1 MHAVTPAPLSRCLQ
15 LQLGTNSWN
24 RQRFKIQLCC
34 CTNILGNE
42 NKQRKERDMGPCATM
57 LPRRRWA
64 AREQRTRARP
74 QRVARGR
81 RLLGS
86 GSFPGCT
93 RPRGTHSRWCPG
105 RKCCPAVVPWVLP
118 GQGELQHLPDT
129 LPLTAAPRPVSQGH
143 PQPLGRLR
151 GGRAHVAGES
161 GAVPKACR
169 DPTRVCTFVS
179 LSKLKSSDSGKTASP
194 ASQRHIPIQALMQ
207 FELPVAIAKMILL
220 YTGKTRR
227 IRSWCMKP
235 VAVIVAHEKSQGMAG
250 TECAHCR
257 A

>member
-1 MHAVTPAPLSRCLQ
+1 
-15 LQLGTNSWN
+15 
-24 RQRFKIQLCC
+24 
-34 CTNILGNE
+34 
-42 NKQRKERDMGPCATM
+42 MGPCATM
-57 LPRRRWA
+57 LPRQRWA
-64 AREQRTRARP
+64 AREQRTCARP

-118 GQGELQHLPDT
+118 GQGELQHLPNT
-129 LPLTAAPRPVSQGH
+129 LPLTAAPQPMSQGH
-143 PQPLGRLR
+143 PQPLRRLH

-169 DPTRVCTFVS
+169 DPTRIRTFVS

-194 ASQRHIPIQALMQ
+194 ASQRHIPNPSTDA
-207 FELPVAIAKMILL
+207 VRIACSDSKDDFVVHRQDKKNTQLV
-220 YTGKTRR
+220 YEACSCYCST
-227 IRSWCMKP
+227 
-235 VAVIVAHEKSQGMAG
+235 
-250 TECAHCR
+250 
-257 A
+257 